1 MPFNKEIE
9 MKPHSLEKEQPVVS
23 VAKASCLKET
33 QGGDNDPVS
42 LAPERPSHCLLLT
55 LENYLGMI

>member
-1 MPFNKEIE
+1 